1 MFRSVPATRRG
12 TRRRRRR
19 TKNFHQLVAEAI
31 PEAARDKPVELW
43 WQDEARVGQQGTLTY
58 VWAERG
64 TRPSVPRDQRY
75 KWTYIFGAVCPERDH
90 GAALVLPQANARAMK
105 LHLQEISLQ
114 VRPGAHAV
122 LILDRAGWHRTG
134 GNLLVPDN
142 LSLLHLPPYSPE
154 LNPTENIWQYLRQN
168 HLSNQVH
175 ATYKAVVDACCEA
188 WNKLVAQPGLIA
200 SIATRDWAK
209 TVIP

>member
-1 MFRSVPATRRG
+1 MNA
-12 TRRRRRR
+12 
-19 TKNFHQLVAEAI
+19 NQEI
-31 PEAARDKPVELW
+31 PSQRLTDEPSCK
-43 WQDEARVGQQGTLTY
+43 DEARVGQQGTLTY

-90 GAALVLPQANARAMK
+90 GAALVLPQAKARAMK

-134 GNLLVPDN
+134 GNWLVPDN

-154 LNPTENIWQYLRQN
+154 LNPTENISRISTNWPAMRRR
-168 HLSNQVH
+168 S
-175 ATYKAVVDACCEA
+175 
-188 WNKLVAQPGLIA
+188 GG
-200 SIATRDWAK
+200 
-209 TVIP
+209 